1 MKKIVSGIM
10 ALALALL
17 LIVQPDN
24 TVKAE
29 GVSLGLSAST
39 VNVGGSVTATVSC
52 PSGYGVDVILS
63 VDNTAVL
70 SGGNDTVVVIGDAAG
85 QSNSASVSF
94 SAVGAGTCT
103 ITATVRS
110 AGDADGNPVDF
121 GGASATVTVNN
132 AAQQPTDTNGGNTGS
147 NTGGTTDGGDA
158 AQTTQ
163 SSDNTLKS
171 IVLSNGS
178 LSPAFSPKTKNY
190 TATVDN
196 SVTSLSISAT
206 PTDQTAKVT
215 SVSGNDNLQVGEN
228 TITITVKAENGVTT
242 TYTIVVTRRDATDPE
257 NSEAQEEKKT
267 YEINGSNWGI
277 STEITEDE
285 VMQDFTL
292 SSILIDNLEYPC
304 LSFNNGSLD
313 LIKMVSEDG
322 LNTGFFV
329 YDKDQGAIYPFA
341 KISGEEHY
349 VIILMPD
356 TADVPSDYAEVTLA
370 IEGKADV
377 TAYQKADDELY
388 LIYCINDRGEKGWYQ
403 YDPVEGTY
411 IRYVAPVETV
421 EQVVE
426 EQNPD
431 TALQAEVA
439 NLKLE
444 RTIILAVCGII
455 LVILLIIIIALAI
468 RVANSRKDVLRELE
482 EEDSDDELD
491 EELFED
497 ADEQEQDD
505 EIINLDIS
513 DDSTDVDNLA
523 EDKDAISDNIAD
535 MVIVDTEGA
544 NIEVRDDINEDSHN
558 NGTKNDD
565 VVETKEAVNDNI
577 VDIKI
582 RGTERTDIE
591 VGDDINQNSH
601 SSSVENEDAVAN
613 KAIINND
620 TADMKINDV
629 ASTDT
634 EDTSESMLPD
644 ENADSEPTEK
654 KVKKEKKEYKRWG
667 KKKEQEPEEDDD
679 ITFIDL

>member
-10 ALALALL
+10 VLALALL
-17 LIVQPDN
+17 LIVHPDN

-85 QSNSASVSF
+85 QPNSASVTF

-121 GGASATVTVNN
+121 GGASAAVTVNN
-132 AAQQPTDTNGGNTGS
+132 TAQQPTDTNTGNNTGS
-147 NTGGTTDGGDA
+147 NTGSNTDGTTDGSST

-206 PTDQTAKVT
+206 PTNQTAKVT

-228 TITITVKAENGVTT
+228 TITITVKAENGVTA

-257 NSEAQEEKKT
+257 NSEAQEEKKS

-277 STEITEDE
+277 STEITEEE
-285 VMQDFTL
+285 VLQDFTL

-356 TADVPSDYAEVTLA
+356 AADVPSDYAEVTLA

-388 LIYCINDRGEKGWYQ
+388 LVYCINDRGEKGWYQ
-403 YDPVEGTY
+403 YDPVEETY

-426 EQNPD
+426 AQNPD

-482 EEDSDDELD
+482 EEDSEDELD
-491 EELFED
+491 EELFVE
-497 ADEQEQDD
+497 ADKQEQDD

-513 DDSTDVDNLA
+513 EDSTDVG
-523 EDKDAISDNIAD
+523 NIAD
-535 MVIVDTEGA
+535 MVIADAEGA
-544 NIEVRDDINEDSHN
+544 NIVSGDADNENSYNSNVNNEDTIAN
-558 NGTKNDD
+558 KDIIDD
-565 VVETKEAVNDNI
+565 NIADKKMSDVVNDNI
-577 VDIKI
+577 EI
-582 RGTERTDIE
+582 
-591 VGDDINQNSH
+591 GD
-601 SSSVENEDAVAN
+601 
-613 KAIINND
+613 
-620 TADMKINDV
+620 
-629 ASTDT
+629 
-634 EDTSESMLPD
+634 ES
-644 ENADSEPTEK
+644 ADSELTESES
-654 KVKKEKKEYKRWG
+654 KKEKKKHKRWG

>member
-10 ALALALL
+10 VLALALL
-17 LIVQPDN
+17 LIVHPDN

-147 NTGGTTDGGDA
+147 DTGSNTGSNTDGTTDGSST

-228 TITITVKAENGVTT
+228 TITITVKAENGVTAK
-242 TYTIVVTRRDATDPE
+242 YTIVVTRRDATDPE
-257 NSEAQEEKKT
+257 NSEAQEEKKS

-277 STEITEDE
+277 STEITEEE
-285 VMQDFTL
+285 VLQDFTL

-356 TADVPSDYAEVTLA
+356 AADVPSDYAEVTLA

-403 YDPVEGTY
+403 YDPVEETY

-426 EQNPD
+426 AQNPD

-482 EEDSDDELD
+482 EEDSEDELD
-491 EELFED
+491 EELFKE
-497 ADEQEQDD
+497 ADQQEQDD
-505 EIINLDIS
+505 EIIAAKTDVAENVAAETDDVEIVNLDIS
-513 DDSTDVDNLA
+513 
-523 EDKDAISDNIAD
+523 
-535 MVIVDTEGA
+535 G
-544 NIEVRDDINEDSHN
+544 DINEDSHN
-558 NGTKNDD
+558 NSTKKGAA
-565 VVETKEAVNDNI
+565 VATKEAVDDNI
-577 VDIKI
+577 TEMKTADTESADI
-582 RGTERTDIE
+582 
-591 VGDDINQNSH
+591 VSDDANNENSYN
-601 SSSVENEDAVAN
+601 SNVKNEDTIAN
-613 KAIINND
+613 KDIIDNNI
-620 TADMKINDV
+620 ADMKMSDV
-629 ASTDT
+629 ANADI
-634 EDTSESMLPD
+634 EIDD
-644 ENADSEPTEK
+644 ERTDSEPTESESK
-654 KVKKEKKEYKRWG
+654 REKKKHKRWG

>member
-1 MKKIVSGIM
+1 M
-10 ALALALL
+10 
-17 LIVQPDN
+17 
-24 TVKAE
+24 
-29 GVSLGLSAST
+29 
-39 VNVGGSVTATVSC
+39 
-52 PSGYGVDVILS
+52 
-63 VDNTAVL
+63 
-70 SGGNDTVVVIGDAAG
+70 
-85 QSNSASVSF
+85 
-94 SAVGAGTCT
+94 
-103 ITATVRS
+103 
-110 AGDADGNPVDF
+110 
-121 GGASATVTVNN
+121 
-132 AAQQPTDTNGGNTGS
+132 
-147 NTGGTTDGGDA
+147 
-158 AQTTQ
+158 
-163 SSDNTLKS
+163 
-171 IVLSNGS
+171 LSNGS

-206 PTDQTAKVT
+206 PTNQTAKVT

-228 TITITVKAENGVTT
+228 TITITVKAENGVTA

-257 NSEAQEEKKT
+257 NSEAQEEKKS

-277 STEITEDE
+277 STEITEEE
-285 VMQDFTL
+285 VLQDFTL

-356 TADVPSDYAEVTLA
+356 AADVPSDYAEVTLA

-388 LIYCINDRGEKGWYQ
+388 LVYCINDRGEKGWYQ
-403 YDPVEGTY
+403 YDPVEETY

-426 EQNPD
+426 AQNPD

-482 EEDSDDELD
+482 EEDSEDELD
-491 EELFED
+491 EELFVE
-497 ADEQEQDD
+497 ADKQEQDD

-513 DDSTDVDNLA
+513 DDSTDVDNIADMVIADA
-523 EDKDAISDNIAD
+523 EGANIVSGDADNEISYNSNVNNEDAIANKDIIDDNIAD
-535 MVIVDTEGA
+535 MKM
-544 NIEVRDDINEDSHN
+544 S
-558 NGTKNDD
+558 D
-565 VVETKEAVNDNI
+565 VVNDNI
-577 VDIKI
+577 EI
-582 RGTERTDIE
+582 
-591 VGDDINQNSH
+591 GD
-601 SSSVENEDAVAN
+601 
-613 KAIINND
+613 
-620 TADMKINDV
+620 
-629 ASTDT
+629 
-634 EDTSESMLPD
+634 ES
-644 ENADSEPTEK
+644 ADSELTESES
-654 KVKKEKKEYKRWG
+654 KKEKKKHKRWG

>member
-10 ALALALL
+10 VLALALL
-17 LIVQPDN
+17 LIVHPDN

-121 GGASATVTVNN
+121 GGASAAVTVNN
-132 AAQQPTDTNGGNTGS
+132 TAQQPTDTNGGNTGS
-147 NTGGTTDGGDA
+147 DTGSNTGSNTDGTTDGSST

-228 TITITVKAENGVTT
+228 TITITVKAENGVTAK
-242 TYTIVVTRRDATDPE
+242 YTIVVTRRDATDPE
-257 NSEAQEEKKT
+257 NSEAQEEKKS

-277 STEITEDE
+277 STEITEEE
-285 VMQDFTL
+285 VLQDFTL

-313 LIKMVSEDG
+313 LIKMVSDDE

-356 TADVPSDYAEVTLA
+356 VADVPSDYAEVTLA

-403 YDPVEGTY
+403 YDPVEETY

-426 EQNPD
+426 TQNPD
-431 TALQAEVA
+431 TALQADVA

-482 EEDSDDELD
+482 EEESEDELD
-491 EELFED
+491 EELFKE
-497 ADEQEQDD
+497 ADKQEQDD

-523 EDKDAISDNIAD
+523 EDEDVINDNITDMKIADTESANIVSSGTITENSYNSNVKNEDTIANKDIIDNNIAD
-535 MVIVDTEGA
+535 MKM
-544 NIEVRDDINEDSHN
+544 S
-558 NGTKNDD
+558 D
-565 VVETKEAVNDNI
+565 VENA
-577 VDIKI
+577 
-582 RGTERTDIE
+582 DIE
-591 VGDDINQNSH
+591 IDD
-601 SSSVENEDAVAN
+601 ER
-613 KAIINND
+613 
-620 TADMKINDV
+620 
-629 ASTDT
+629 
-634 EDTSESMLPD
+634 
-644 ENADSEPTEK
+644 ADSEPTESESK
-654 KVKKEKKEYKRWG
+654 REKKKHKRWG

>member
-10 ALALALL
+10 VLALALL
-17 LIVQPDN
+17 LIAHPDN

-70 SGGNDTVVVIGDAAG
+70 SGGNDTVVVIGDAAR
-85 QSNSASVSF
+85 QPNSASVTF

-121 GGASATVTVNN
+121 GGASAAVTVNN
-132 AAQQPTDTNGGNTGS
+132 TAQQPTDTNTGNNTGS
-147 NTGGTTDGGDA
+147 NTGSNTDGTTDGSST

-206 PTDQTAKVT
+206 PTNQTAKVT

-228 TITITVKAENGVTT
+228 TITITVKAENGVTA

-257 NSEAQEEKKT
+257 NSEAQEEKKS

-277 STEITEDE
+277 STEITEEE
-285 VMQDFTL
+285 VLQDFTL

-356 TADVPSDYAEVTLA
+356 AADVPSDYAEVTLA

-388 LIYCINDRGEKGWYQ
+388 LVYCINDRGEKGWYQ
-403 YDPVEGTY
+403 YDPVEETY

-426 EQNPD
+426 AQNPD
-431 TALQAEVA
+431 TALQTEVA

-455 LVILLIIIIALAI
+455 LVILLIIITALAI

-482 EEDSDDELD
+482 KEDSEDELD
-491 EELFED
+491 EELFVE
-497 ADEQEQDD
+497 ADKQEQDD

-513 DDSTDVDNLA
+513 DDSTDVDN
-523 EDKDAISDNIAD
+523 IAD
-535 MVIVDTEGA
+535 MVIADADNENSYNSNV
-544 NIEVRDDINEDSHN
+544 NNEDTIAN
-558 NGTKNDD
+558 KDTIDD
-565 VVETKEAVNDNI
+565 NIADKKMSDVVNDNI
-577 VDIKI
+577 EI
-582 RGTERTDIE
+582 
-591 VGDDINQNSH
+591 GD
-601 SSSVENEDAVAN
+601 
-613 KAIINND
+613 
-620 TADMKINDV
+620 
-629 ASTDT
+629 
-634 EDTSESMLPD
+634 ES
-644 ENADSEPTEK
+644 ADSELTESES
-654 KVKKEKKEYKRWG
+654 KKEKKKHKRWG

>member
-10 ALALALL
+10 VLVLALL
-17 LIVQPDN
+17 LIVHPDN

-85 QSNSASVSF
+85 QPNSASVTF

-121 GGASATVTVNN
+121 GGASAAVTVNN
-132 AAQQPTDTNGGNTGS
+132 TAQQPTDTNTGNNTGS
-147 NTGGTTDGGDA
+147 NTGSNTDGTTDGSST

-206 PTDQTAKVT
+206 PTNQTAKVT

-228 TITITVKAENGVTT
+228 TITITVKAENGVTA

-257 NSEAQEEKKT
+257 NSEAQEEKKS

-277 STEITEDE
+277 STEITEEE
-285 VMQDFTL
+285 VLQDFTL

-356 TADVPSDYAEVTLA
+356 AADVPSDYAEVTLA

-388 LIYCINDRGEKGWYQ
+388 LVYCINDRGEKGWYQ
-403 YDPVEGTY
+403 YDPVEETY

-426 EQNPD
+426 AQNPD

-482 EEDSDDELD
+482 EEDSEDELD
-491 EELFED
+491 EELFVE
-497 ADEQEQDD
+497 ADKQEQDD
-505 EIINLDIS
+505 GIINLDIS
-513 DDSTDVDNLA
+513 EDSTDV
-523 EDKDAISDNIAD
+523 DNIAD
-535 MVIVDTEGA
+535 MVIADAEGA
-544 NIEVRDDINEDSHN
+544 NIVSGDADNENSYNSNVNNEDTIAN
-558 NGTKNDD
+558 KDIIDD
-565 VVETKEAVNDNI
+565 NIADKKMSDVVNDNI
-577 VDIKI
+577 EIGDESVDSEL
-582 RGTERTDIE
+582 TE
-591 VGDDINQNSH
+591 
-601 SSSVENEDAVAN
+601 
-613 KAIINND
+613 
-620 TADMKINDV
+620 
-629 ASTDT
+629 
-634 EDTSESMLPD
+634 SES
-644 ENADSEPTEK
+644 
-654 KVKKEKKEYKRWG
+654 KKEKKKHKRWG
-667 KKKEQEPEEDDD
+667 KEKEQEPEEDDD

>member
-10 ALALALL
+10 VLALALL
-17 LIVQPDN
+17 LIAHPDN

-85 QSNSASVSF
+85 QPNSASVTF

-121 GGASATVTVNN
+121 GGASAAVTVNN
-132 AAQQPTDTNGGNTGS
+132 TAQQPTDTNTGNTGNNTGS
-147 NTGGTTDGGDA
+147 NTDGTTDGSST

-206 PTDQTAKVT
+206 PTNQTAKVT

-228 TITITVKAENGVTT
+228 TITITVKAENGVTA

-257 NSEAQEEKKT
+257 NSEAQEEKKS

-277 STEITEDE
+277 STEITEEE
-285 VMQDFTL
+285 VLQDFTL

-356 TADVPSDYAEVTLA
+356 AADVPSDYAEVTLA

-388 LIYCINDRGEKGWYQ
+388 LVYCINDRGEKGWYQ
-403 YDPVEGTY
+403 YDPVEETY

-426 EQNPD
+426 AQNPD

-482 EEDSDDELD
+482 EEDSEDELD
-491 EELFED
+491 EELFVE
-497 ADEQEQDD
+497 ADKQEQDD

-513 DDSTDVDNLA
+513 DDSTDVDNIADMVIADA
-523 EDKDAISDNIAD
+523 EGANIVSGDADNENSYNSNVNNEDAIANKDIIDDNIAD
-535 MVIVDTEGA
+535 MKM
-544 NIEVRDDINEDSHN
+544 S
-558 NGTKNDD
+558 D
-565 VVETKEAVNDNI
+565 VVNDNI
-577 VDIKI
+577 EI
-582 RGTERTDIE
+582 
-591 VGDDINQNSH
+591 GD
-601 SSSVENEDAVAN
+601 
-613 KAIINND
+613 
-620 TADMKINDV
+620 
-629 ASTDT
+629 
-634 EDTSESMLPD
+634 ES
-644 ENADSEPTEK
+644 ADSELTESES
-654 KVKKEKKEYKRWG
+654 KKEKKKHKRWG

>member
-10 ALALALL
+10 VLALALL
-17 LIVQPDN
+17 LIAHPDN

-85 QSNSASVSF
+85 QPNSASVTF

-121 GGASATVTVNN
+121 GGASAAVTVNN
-132 AAQQPTDTNGGNTGS
+132 TAQQPTDTNTGSNTGS
-147 NTGGTTDGGDA
+147 NTDGTTDGSST

-228 TITITVKAENGVTT
+228 TITITVKAENGVTA

-257 NSEAQEEKKT
+257 NSEAQEEKKS

-277 STEITEDE
+277 STEITEEE
-285 VMQDFTL
+285 VLQDFTL

-356 TADVPSDYAEVTLA
+356 AADVPSDYAEVTLA

-388 LIYCINDRGEKGWYQ
+388 LVYCINDRGEKGWYQ
-403 YDPVEGTY
+403 YDPVEETY

-426 EQNPD
+426 AQNPD

-482 EEDSDDELD
+482 EEDSEDELD
-491 EELFED
+491 EELFVE
-497 ADEQEQDD
+497 ADKQEQDD

-513 DDSTDVDNLA
+513 DDSTDVDN
-523 EDKDAISDNIAD
+523 IAD
-535 MVIVDTEGA
+535 MVIADAEGA
-544 NIEVRDDINEDSHN
+544 NIVSGDADNENSYNSNVNNEDTIEN
-558 NGTKNDD
+558 KYIIDD
-565 VVETKEAVNDNI
+565 NIADKKMSDVVNDNI
-577 VDIKI
+577 EI
-582 RGTERTDIE
+582 
-591 VGDDINQNSH
+591 GD
-601 SSSVENEDAVAN
+601 
-613 KAIINND
+613 
-620 TADMKINDV
+620 
-629 ASTDT
+629 
-634 EDTSESMLPD
+634 ES
-644 ENADSEPTEK
+644 ADSELTESES
-654 KVKKEKKEYKRWG
+654 KKEKKKHKRWG
-667 KKKEQEPEEDDD
+667 KKKEQEPEDDDD

>member
-10 ALALALL
+10 VLALALL
-17 LIVQPDN
+17 LIVHPDN

-63 VDNTAVL
+63 VDNTGVL

-121 GGASATVTVNN
+121 GGASAAVTVNN
-132 AAQQPTDTNGGNTGS
+132 TAQQPTDTNGGNTGS
-147 NTGGTTDGGDA
+147 NTGSNTDGTTDGSST

-228 TITITVKAENGVTT
+228 TITITVKAENGVTAK
-242 TYTIVVTRRDATDPE
+242 YTIVVTRRDATDPE
-257 NSEAQEEKKT
+257 NSEAQEEKKS

-277 STEITEDE
+277 STEITEEE
-285 VMQDFTL
+285 VLQDFTL

-356 TADVPSDYAEVTLA
+356 VADVPGDYAEVTLA

-403 YDPVEGTY
+403 YDPVEETY

-426 EQNPD
+426 AQNPD

-482 EEDSDDELD
+482 EEDSEDELD
-491 EELFED
+491 EELFKE
-497 ADEQEQDD
+497 ADQQEQDD
-505 EIINLDIS
+505 EIIAAKTDVAKTDVAENVAAETDDVEIVNLDIS
-513 DDSTDVDNLA
+513 
-523 EDKDAISDNIAD
+523 
-535 MVIVDTEGA
+535 G
-544 NIEVRDDINEDSHN
+544 DINEDSHN
-558 NGTKNDD
+558 NSTKKGAA
-565 VVETKEAVNDNI
+565 VATKEAVDDNI
-577 VDIKI
+577 TEMKTADTESADI
-582 RGTERTDIE
+582 
-591 VGDDINQNSH
+591 VSDDANNENSYN
-601 SSSVENEDAVAN
+601 SNVKNEDTIAN
-613 KAIINND
+613 KDIIDNNI
-620 TADMKINDV
+620 ADMKMSDV
-629 ASTDT
+629 ANADI
-634 EDTSESMLPD
+634 EIDD
-644 ENADSEPTEK
+644 ERADSEPTESELK
-654 KVKKEKKEYKRWG
+654 REKKKHKRWG

>member
-10 ALALALL
+10 VLALALL
-17 LIVQPDN
+17 LIAHPDN

-85 QSNSASVSF
+85 QPNSASVTF

-121 GGASATVTVNN
+121 GGASAAVTVNN
-132 AAQQPTDTNGGNTGS
+132 TAQQPTDTNTGNNTGS
-147 NTGGTTDGGDA
+147 NTGSNTDGTTDGSST

-171 IVLSNGS
+171 IVLSKGS

-206 PTDQTAKVT
+206 PTNQTAKVT

-228 TITITVKAENGVTT
+228 TITITVKAENGVTA

-257 NSEAQEEKKT
+257 NSEAQEEKKS

-277 STEITEDE
+277 STEITEEE
-285 VMQDFTL
+285 VLQDFTL

-329 YDKDQGAIYPFA
+329 YDKEQGAIYPFA

-356 TADVPSDYAEVTLA
+356 AADVPSDYAEVTLA

-388 LIYCINDRGEKGWYQ
+388 LVYCINDRGEKGWYQ
-403 YDPVEGTY
+403 YDPVEETY

-426 EQNPD
+426 AQNPD

-482 EEDSDDELD
+482 EEDSEDELG
-491 EELFED
+491 EELFEE
-497 ADEQEQDD
+497 ADKQEQDD

-513 DDSTDVDNLA
+513 DDSTDVDN
-523 EDKDAISDNIAD
+523 IAD
-535 MVIVDTEGA
+535 MVIADTEGA
-544 NIEVRDDINEDSHN
+544 NIASGDADNENSYNSNVNNEDIIAN
-558 NGTKNDD
+558 KDIIDD
-565 VVETKEAVNDNI
+565 NIADKKMSDVVNDNI
-577 VDIKI
+577 EI
-582 RGTERTDIE
+582 
-591 VGDDINQNSH
+591 GD
-601 SSSVENEDAVAN
+601 
-613 KAIINND
+613 
-620 TADMKINDV
+620 
-629 ASTDT
+629 
-634 EDTSESMLPD
+634 ES
-644 ENADSEPTEK
+644 ADSELTESES
-654 KVKKEKKEYKRWG
+654 KKEKKKHKRWG

>member
-24 TVKAE
+24 TVKADN
-29 GVSLGLSAST
+29 VSLGLSAST

-52 PSGYGVDVILS
+52 PSGFGVDVILS

-121 GGASATVTVNN
+121 GGASVTVTVNN
-132 AAQQPTDTNGGNTGS
+132 AAQQPADTNGENTAGSAGS
-147 NTGGTTDGGDA
+147 NTGETTNGSDT
-158 AQTTQ
+158 AQTAK

-178 LSPAFSPKTKNY
+178 LSPVFSPKTKNY

-206 PTDQTAKVT
+206 PTNQTAKVT

-228 TITITVKAENGVTT
+228 TITITVKAENGVTA

-257 NSEAQEEKKT
+257 NSEAQEEKKS
-267 YEINGSNWGI
+267 YEINGSNWGL
-277 STEITEDE
+277 STEITEEE
-285 VMQDFTL
+285 VLQDFTM

-356 TADVPSDYAEVTLA
+356 AADVPSDYAEVTLA

-388 LIYCINDRGEKGWYQ
+388 LVYCINDRGEKGWYQ
-403 YDPVEGTY
+403 YDPVEETY

-426 EQNPD
+426 AQNPD

-482 EEDSDDELD
+482 EEDSEDELD
-491 EELFED
+491 EELFVE
-497 ADEQEQDD
+497 ADKQEQDD

-513 DDSTDVDNLA
+513 EDSTEV
-523 EDKDAISDNIAD
+523 DNIAD
-535 MVIVDTEGA
+535 MVIADAEGA
-544 NIEVRDDINEDSHN
+544 NIVSGDADNENSYNSNVNNEDTIAN
-558 NGTKNDD
+558 KDIIDD
-565 VVETKEAVNDNI
+565 NIADKKMSDVVNDNI
-577 VDIKI
+577 EI
-582 RGTERTDIE
+582 
-591 VGDDINQNSH
+591 GD
-601 SSSVENEDAVAN
+601 
-613 KAIINND
+613 
-620 TADMKINDV
+620 
-629 ASTDT
+629 
-634 EDTSESMLPD
+634 ES
-644 ENADSEPTEK
+644 ADSELTESES
-654 KVKKEKKEYKRWG
+654 KKEKKKHKRWG

>member
-10 ALALALL
+10 VLALALL
-17 LIVQPDN
+17 LIVHPDN

-85 QSNSASVSF
+85 QPNSASVTF

-121 GGASATVTVNN
+121 GGASAAVTVNN
-132 AAQQPTDTNGGNTGS
+132 TAQQPTDTNTGNNTGS
-147 NTGGTTDGGDA
+147 NTGSNTDGTTDGSST

-206 PTDQTAKVT
+206 PTNQTAKVT

-228 TITITVKAENGVTT
+228 TITITVKAENGVTA

-257 NSEAQEEKKT
+257 NSEAQEEKKS

-277 STEITEDE
+277 STEITEEE
-285 VMQDFTL
+285 VLQDFTL

-356 TADVPSDYAEVTLA
+356 AADVPSDYAEVTLA

-388 LIYCINDRGEKGWYQ
+388 LVYCINDRGEKGWYQ
-403 YDPVEGTY
+403 YDPVEETY

-426 EQNPD
+426 AQNPD

-482 EEDSDDELD
+482 EEDSEDELD
-491 EELFED
+491 EELFVE
-497 ADEQEQDD
+497 ADKQEQDD

-513 DDSTDVDNLA
+513 EDSTDV
-523 EDKDAISDNIAD
+523 DNIAD
-535 MVIVDTEGA
+535 MVIADAEGA
-544 NIEVRDDINEDSHN
+544 NIVSGDADNENSYNSNVNNEDTIAN
-558 NGTKNDD
+558 KDIIDD
-565 VVETKEAVNDNI
+565 NIADKKMSDVVNDNI
-577 VDIKI
+577 EI
-582 RGTERTDIE
+582 
-591 VGDDINQNSH
+591 GD
-601 SSSVENEDAVAN
+601 
-613 KAIINND
+613 
-620 TADMKINDV
+620 
-629 ASTDT
+629 
-634 EDTSESMLPD
+634 ES
-644 ENADSEPTEK
+644 ADSELTESES
-654 KVKKEKKEYKRWG
+654 KKEKKKHKRWG

>member
-1 MKKIVSGIM
+1 MKKIVSGIIAI
-10 ALALALL
+10 ALALI
-17 LIVQPDN
+17 LIVQPN
-24 TVKAE
+24 NIVRAE
-29 GVSLGLSAST
+29 SVSLSLSAST
-39 VNVGGSVTATVSC
+39 INVDGTVTATVSC
-52 PSGYGVDVILS
+52 PSGYGVDVVLS
-63 VDNTAVL
+63 IGNTAVL
-70 SGGNDTVVVIGDAAG
+70 KKTDKTSGGSDAVVVIGDAAG
-85 QSNSASVSF
+85 KPNSESVTY

-110 AGDADGNPVDF
+110 AGDADGEPVDF

-132 AAQQPTDTNGGNTGS
+132 AAQQPTDTDTGNNTGNNTGSSTGS
-147 NTGGTTDGGDA
+147 NTDGTTDGSST

-228 TITITVKAENGVTT
+228 TITITVKAENGVTAK
-242 TYTIVVTRRDATDPE
+242 YTIVVTRRDATDPE
-257 NSEAQEEKKT
+257 NSEAQEEKKS

-277 STEITEDE
+277 STEITEEE
-285 VMQDFTL
+285 VLQDFTL

-341 KISGEEHY
+341 KISGEKHY

-356 TADVPSDYAEVTLA
+356 VADVPSDYAEVTLA

-403 YDPVEGTY
+403 YDPVEETY

-426 EQNPD
+426 AQNPD

-482 EEDSDDELD
+482 EEDSEDELD
-491 EELFED
+491 EELFKE
-497 ADEQEQDD
+497 ADKQEQDD

-523 EDKDAISDNIAD
+523 EDEDVINDNITDMKTADTERVNIVSSGAITENSYNSNVKNEDTIANKDIIDNNIAD
-535 MVIVDTEGA
+535 MKM
-544 NIEVRDDINEDSHN
+544 S
-558 NGTKNDD
+558 
-565 VVETKEAVNDNI
+565 
-577 VDIKI
+577 
-582 RGTERTDIE
+582 
-591 VGDDINQNSH
+591 
-601 SSSVENEDAVAN
+601 
-613 KAIINND
+613 
-620 TADMKINDV
+620 DV
-629 ASTDT
+629 ASADI
-634 EDTSESMLPD
+634 EIDD
-644 ENADSEPTEK
+644 ERADSEPTESESK
-654 KVKKEKKEYKRWG
+654 REKKKHKRWG

>member
-10 ALALALL
+10 VLALALL
-17 LIVQPDN
+17 LIAHPDN

-85 QSNSASVSF
+85 QPNSASVTF

-121 GGASATVTVNN
+121 GGASAAVTVNN
-132 AAQQPTDTNGGNTGS
+132 TAQQPTDTNTGNNTGS
-147 NTGGTTDGGDA
+147 NTGSNTDGTTDGSST

-171 IVLSNGS
+171 IVLSKGS

-206 PTDQTAKVT
+206 PTNQTAKVT

-228 TITITVKAENGVTT
+228 TITITVKAENGVTA

-257 NSEAQEEKKT
+257 NSEAQEEKKS

-277 STEITEDE
+277 STEITEEE
-285 VMQDFTL
+285 VLQDFTL

-329 YDKDQGAIYPFA
+329 YDKEQGAIYPFA

-356 TADVPSDYAEVTLA
+356 AADVPSDYAEVTLA

-388 LIYCINDRGEKGWYQ
+388 LVYCINDRGEKGWYQ
-403 YDPVEGTY
+403 YDPVEETY

-426 EQNPD
+426 AQNPD

-482 EEDSDDELD
+482 EEDSEDELD
-491 EELFED
+491 EELFEE
-497 ADEQEQDD
+497 ADKQEQDD
-505 EIINLDIS
+505 EIIDLDIS
-513 DDSTDVDNLA
+513 DDSTDVDN
-523 EDKDAISDNIAD
+523 IAD
-535 MVIVDTEGA
+535 MVIADAEGA
-544 NIEVRDDINEDSHN
+544 NIASDDADNENSYNSNVNNEDAIAN
-558 NGTKNDD
+558 KDIIDD
-565 VVETKEAVNDNI
+565 NIADKKKSDVVNDNI
-577 VDIKI
+577 EI
-582 RGTERTDIE
+582 
-591 VGDDINQNSH
+591 GD
-601 SSSVENEDAVAN
+601 
-613 KAIINND
+613 
-620 TADMKINDV
+620 
-629 ASTDT
+629 
-634 EDTSESMLPD
+634 ES
-644 ENADSEPTEK
+644 ADSELTESES
-654 KVKKEKKEYKRWG
+654 KKEKKKHKRWG

>member
-10 ALALALL
+10 VLVLALL
-17 LIVQPDN
+17 LIVHPDN

-85 QSNSASVSF
+85 QPNSASVTF

-121 GGASATVTVNN
+121 GGASAAVTVNN
-132 AAQQPTDTNGGNTGS
+132 TAQQPTDTNTGNNTGS
-147 NTGGTTDGGDA
+147 NTGSNTDGTTDGSST

-206 PTDQTAKVT
+206 PTDQKAKVT

-228 TITITVKAENGVTT
+228 TITITVKAENGVTAK
-242 TYTIVVTRRDATDPE
+242 YTIVVTRRDATDPE
-257 NSEAQEEKKT
+257 NSEAQEEKKS

-277 STEITEDE
+277 STEITEEE
-285 VMQDFTL
+285 VLQDFTL

-356 TADVPSDYAEVTLA
+356 AADVPSDYAEVTLA

-388 LIYCINDRGEKGWYQ
+388 LVYCINDRGEKGWYQ
-403 YDPVEGTY
+403 YDPVEETY

-426 EQNPD
+426 AQNPD

-482 EEDSDDELD
+482 EEDSEDELD
-491 EELFED
+491 EELFVE
-497 ADEQEQDD
+497 ADKQEQDD

-513 DDSTDVDNLA
+513 DDSTDVDNIVDMVIADA
-523 EDKDAISDNIAD
+523 EGANIVSGDADNENSYNSNVNNEDAIANKDIIDDNIAD
-535 MVIVDTEGA
+535 MKMSDVA
-544 NIEVRDDINEDSHN
+544 N
-558 NGTKNDD
+558 
-565 VVETKEAVNDNI
+565 A
-577 VDIKI
+577 
-582 RGTERTDIE
+582 DIE
-591 VGDDINQNSH
+591 IDD
-601 SSSVENEDAVAN
+601 ER
-613 KAIINND
+613 
-620 TADMKINDV
+620 
-629 ASTDT
+629 
-634 EDTSESMLPD
+634 
-644 ENADSEPTEK
+644 ADSEPTESESK
-654 KVKKEKKEYKRWG
+654 REKKKHKRWG
-667 KKKEQEPEEDDD
+667 KKKEQEPEDDDD

>member
-1 MKKIVSGIM
+1 MKKIVCGIM
-10 ALALALL
+10 VLALALL
-17 LIVQPDN
+17 LIVHPDN

-121 GGASATVTVNN
+121 GGASAAVTVNN
-132 AAQQPTDTNGGNTGS
+132 TAQQPTDTNGGNTGS
-147 NTGGTTDGGDA
+147 NTGSNTDGTTDGSST

-228 TITITVKAENGVTT
+228 TITITVKAENGVTAK
-242 TYTIVVTRRDATDPE
+242 YTIVVTRRDATDPE
-257 NSEAQEEKKT
+257 NSEAQEEKKS

-277 STEITEDE
+277 STEITEEE
-285 VMQDFTL
+285 VLQDFTL

-356 TADVPSDYAEVTLA
+356 VADVPSDYAEVTLA

-377 TAYQKADDELY
+377 TAYQKTDDELY
-388 LIYCINDRGEKGWYQ
+388 IIYCINDRGEKGWYQ
-403 YDPVEGTY
+403 YDPVEETY

-426 EQNPD
+426 AQNPD

-468 RVANSRKDVLRELE
+468 RVANSRKDILRELE
-482 EEDSDDELD
+482 EEDSEDELD
-491 EELFED
+491 EELFKE
-497 ADEQEQDD
+497 ADKQEQDD

-513 DDSTDVDNLA
+513 DVSTDVDNLA
-523 EDKDAISDNIAD
+523 GDEDVINDNIAD
-535 MVIVDTEGA
+535 LKTADTESADIVSDDA
-544 NIEVRDDINEDSHN
+544 NNENSYNSNVKNED
-558 NGTKNDD
+558 T
-565 VVETKEAVNDNI
+565 I
-577 VDIKI
+577 
-582 RGTERTDIE
+582 
-591 VGDDINQNSH
+591 
-601 SSSVENEDAVAN
+601 AN
-613 KAIINND
+613 KDIIDNNI
-620 TADMKINDV
+620 ADMKMSDV
-629 ASTDT
+629 ANADI
-634 EDTSESMLPD
+634 EIDD
-644 ENADSEPTEK
+644 ERADSEPTESELK
-654 KVKKEKKEYKRWG
+654 REKKKHKRWG

>member
-10 ALALALL
+10 VLALALL
-17 LIVQPDN
+17 LIVHPDN

-121 GGASATVTVNN
+121 GGASAAVTVNN
-132 AAQQPTDTNGGNTGS
+132 TAQQPTDTNGGNTGS
-147 NTGGTTDGGDA
+147 NTGSNTDGTTDGSST

-228 TITITVKAENGVTT
+228 TITITVKAENGVTAK
-242 TYTIVVTRRDATDPE
+242 YTIVVTRRDATDPE
-257 NSEAQEEKKT
+257 NSEAQEEKKS

-277 STEITEDE
+277 STEITEEE
-285 VMQDFTL
+285 VLQDFTL

-341 KISGEEHY
+341 KISGEKHY

-356 TADVPSDYAEVTLA
+356 VADVPSDYAEVTLA

-388 LIYCINDRGEKGWYQ
+388 LIYCINDRGEKGWYK
-403 YDPVEGTY
+403 YDPVEETY

-426 EQNPD
+426 TQNPD

-482 EEDSDDELD
+482 EEDSEDELD
-491 EELFED
+491 EELFGE
-497 ADEQEQDD
+497 ADKQEQDD
-505 EIINLDIS
+505 EIINLDMS

-523 EDKDAISDNIAD
+523 EDEDVINDNITDMKTADTESANIVSSGTITENSYNSNVKNEDTIANKNIIDNNIAD
-535 MVIVDTEGA
+535 MKM
-544 NIEVRDDINEDSHN
+544 S
-558 NGTKNDD
+558 D
-565 VVETKEAVNDNI
+565 VENA
-577 VDIKI
+577 
-582 RGTERTDIE
+582 DIE
-591 VGDDINQNSH
+591 IDD
-601 SSSVENEDAVAN
+601 ER
-613 KAIINND
+613 
-620 TADMKINDV
+620 
-629 ASTDT
+629 
-634 EDTSESMLPD
+634 
-644 ENADSEPTEK
+644 ADSEPTESESK
-654 KVKKEKKEYKRWG
+654 REKKKHKRWG

>member
-10 ALALALL
+10 VLALALL
-17 LIVQPDN
+17 LIVHPDN

-85 QSNSASVSF
+85 QPNSASVTF

-121 GGASATVTVNN
+121 GGASAAVTVNN
-132 AAQQPTDTNGGNTGS
+132 TAQQPTDTNTGNNTGS
-147 NTGGTTDGGDA
+147 NTGSNTDGTTDGSST

-206 PTDQTAKVT
+206 PTDQKAKVT

-228 TITITVKAENGVTT
+228 TITITVKAENGVTAK
-242 TYTIVVTRRDATDPE
+242 YTIVVTRRDATDPE
-257 NSEAQEEKKT
+257 NSEAQEEKKS

-277 STEITEDE
+277 STEITEEE
-285 VMQDFTL
+285 VLQDFTL

-356 TADVPSDYAEVTLA
+356 AADVPSDYAEVTLA

-388 LIYCINDRGEKGWYQ
+388 LVYCINDRGEKGWYQ
-403 YDPVEGTY
+403 YDPVEETY

-426 EQNPD
+426 AQNPD

-455 LVILLIIIIALAI
+455 LVILLIIITALAI

-482 EEDSDDELD
+482 EEDSEDELD
-491 EELFED
+491 EELFVE
-497 ADEQEQDD
+497 ADKQEQDD

-513 DDSTDVDNLA
+513 EDSTDV
-523 EDKDAISDNIAD
+523 DNIAD
-535 MVIVDTEGA
+535 MVIADADNENSYNSNV
-544 NIEVRDDINEDSHN
+544 NNEDTIAN
-558 NGTKNDD
+558 KDIIDD
-565 VVETKEAVNDNI
+565 NIADKKMSDVVNDNI
-577 VDIKI
+577 EI
-582 RGTERTDIE
+582 
-591 VGDDINQNSH
+591 GD
-601 SSSVENEDAVAN
+601 
-613 KAIINND
+613 
-620 TADMKINDV
+620 
-629 ASTDT
+629 
-634 EDTSESMLPD
+634 ES
-644 ENADSEPTEK
+644 ADSELTESES
-654 KVKKEKKEYKRWG
+654 KKEKKKHKRWG

>member
-1 MKKIVSGIM
+1 MKKIFSGIIAI
-10 ALALALL
+10 ALALI

-24 TVKAE
+24 TVRAE
-29 GVSLGLSAST
+29 SLSLSLSAST
-39 VNVGGSVTATVSC
+39 VNVGGMVTATVSC
-52 PSGYGVDVILS
+52 PSGYGVDVILN

-70 SGGNDTVVVIGDAAG
+70 SGGNDTVVLIGDAIG
-85 QSNSASVSF
+85 QPNSASVSF

-103 ITATVRS
+103 ITATVRE
-110 AGDADGNPVDF
+110 AGNVSDPNTAISF

-132 AAQQPTDTNGGNTGS
+132 VAQQPTDTNTGNTGNNTGS
-147 NTGGTTDGGDA
+147 NTGSNTDGTTDGSST

-206 PTDQTAKVT
+206 PTNQTAKVT
-215 SVSGNDNLQVGEN
+215 SVSGNNNLQVGEN
-228 TITITVKAENGVTT
+228 TITITVKAENGVTA

-257 NSEAQEEKKT
+257 NSEAQEEKKS

-277 STEITEDE
+277 STEITEEE
-285 VMQDFTL
+285 VLQDFTL

-313 LIKMVSEDG
+313 LVKMVSEDG

-329 YDKDQGAIYPFA
+329 YDKEQGAIYPFA

-356 TADVPSDYAEVTLA
+356 AADVPSDYAEVTLA

-377 TAYQKADDELY
+377 TAYQKADYELY
-388 LIYCINDRGEKGWYQ
+388 LVYCINDRGEKGWYQ
-403 YDPVEGTY
+403 YDPVEETY

-426 EQNPD
+426 AQNPD

-482 EEDSDDELD
+482 EEDSEDELD
-491 EELFED
+491 EELFVE
-497 ADEQEQDD
+497 ADKREQDD

-513 DDSTDVDNLA
+513 DDSTDVDNIADMVIADA
-523 EDKDAISDNIAD
+523 EGANIVSGDADNENSYNSNVNNEDAIANKDIIDDNIAD
-535 MVIVDTEGA
+535 MKM
-544 NIEVRDDINEDSHN
+544 S
-558 NGTKNDD
+558 D
-565 VVETKEAVNDNI
+565 VVNDNI
-577 VDIKI
+577 EI
-582 RGTERTDIE
+582 
-591 VGDDINQNSH
+591 GD
-601 SSSVENEDAVAN
+601 
-613 KAIINND
+613 
-620 TADMKINDV
+620 
-629 ASTDT
+629 
-634 EDTSESMLPD
+634 ES
-644 ENADSEPTEK
+644 ADSELTESES
-654 KVKKEKKEYKRWG
+654 KKEKKKHKRWG

>member
-10 ALALALL
+10 VLALALL
-17 LIVQPDN
+17 LIVHPDN
-24 TVKAE
+24 TVKEE

-63 VDNTAVL
+63 VDNTGVL

-85 QSNSASVSF
+85 QPNSASVSF

-121 GGASATVTVNN
+121 GGASAAVTVNN
-132 AAQQPTDTNGGNTGS
+132 TAQQPTDTNGGNTGS
-147 NTGGTTDGGDA
+147 NTGSNTDGTTDGSGT

-228 TITITVKAENGVTT
+228 TITITVKAENGVTAK
-242 TYTIVVTRRDATDPE
+242 YTIVVTRRDATDPE
-257 NSEAQEEKKT
+257 NSEAQEEKKS

-277 STEITEDE
+277 STEIKEEE
-285 VMQDFTL
+285 VLQDFTL

-356 TADVPSDYAEVTLA
+356 AADVPSDYAEVTLA

-403 YDPVEGTY
+403 YDPVEETY

-426 EQNPD
+426 AQNPD

-468 RVANSRKDVLRELE
+468 RVANSRKDVLREFE
-482 EEDSDDELD
+482 EEDSEDELD
-491 EELFED
+491 EELFKE
-497 ADEQEQDD
+497 ADQQEQDD
-505 EIINLDIS
+505 EIIAAKTDVAENVAAETDDVEIVNLDIS
-513 DDSTDVDNLA
+513 
-523 EDKDAISDNIAD
+523 
-535 MVIVDTEGA
+535 G
-544 NIEVRDDINEDSHN
+544 DINEDSHN
-558 NGTKNDD
+558 NSTKKGAA
-565 VVETKEAVNDNI
+565 VATKEAVDDNI
-577 VDIKI
+577 TEMKTADTESADI
-582 RGTERTDIE
+582 
-591 VGDDINQNSH
+591 VSDDANNENSYN
-601 SSSVENEDAVAN
+601 SNVKNEDTIAN
-613 KAIINND
+613 KDIIDNNI
-620 TADMKINDV
+620 ADMKMSDV
-629 ASTDT
+629 ANADI
-634 EDTSESMLPD
+634 EIDD
-644 ENADSEPTEK
+644 ERADSEPTESELK
-654 KVKKEKKEYKRWG
+654 REKKKHKRWG

>member
-1 MKKIVSGIM
+1 MKKKLSCFFAI
-10 ALALALL
+10 ALL
-17 LIVQPDN
+17 LILIIHPSSV
-24 TVKAE
+24 VKAE
-29 GVSLGLSAST
+29 NISLSISAST
-39 VNVGGSVTATVSC
+39 VNVGDTVTATVSC
-52 PSGYGVDVILS
+52 PVGYSVIVS
-63 VDNTAVL
+63 VNSDNGSVL
-70 SGGNDTVVVIGDAAG
+70 SGGGLDQVATIGEIAG
-85 QSNSASVSF
+85 QPQNVSFKF
-94 SAVGAGTCT
+94 SAVGAGTCSITVSVLDTVNGDGIT
-103 ITATVRS
+103 I
-110 AGDADGNPVDF
+110 DNF
-121 GGASATVTVNN
+121 GGASAAVTVNN
-132 AAQQPTDTNGGNTGS
+132 TAQQPTDTNTGNNTGS
-147 NTGGTTDGGDA
+147 NTGSNTDGTTDGSST

-206 PTDQTAKVT
+206 PTNQTAKVT

-228 TITITVKAENGVTT
+228 TITITVKAENGVTA

-257 NSEAQEEKKT
+257 NSEAQEEKKS

-277 STEITEDE
+277 STEITEEE
-285 VMQDFTL
+285 VLQDFTL

-356 TADVPSDYAEVTLA
+356 AADVPSDYAEVTLA

-388 LIYCINDRGEKGWYQ
+388 LVYCINDRGEKGWYQ
-403 YDPVEGTY
+403 YDPVEETY

-426 EQNPD
+426 AQNPD

-482 EEDSDDELD
+482 EEDSEDELD
-491 EELFED
+491 EELFVE
-497 ADEQEQDD
+497 ADKQEQDD

-513 DDSTDVDNLA
+513 DDSTDVDNVADMVIADA
-523 EDKDAISDNIAD
+523 EGANIVSGDADNENSYNSNVNNEDTIANKDIIDDNIAD
-535 MVIVDTEGA
+535 KKM
-544 NIEVRDDINEDSHN
+544 S
-558 NGTKNDD
+558 D
-565 VVETKEAVNDNI
+565 VVNDNI
-577 VDIKI
+577 EI
-582 RGTERTDIE
+582 
-591 VGDDINQNSH
+591 GD
-601 SSSVENEDAVAN
+601 
-613 KAIINND
+613 
-620 TADMKINDV
+620 
-629 ASTDT
+629 
-634 EDTSESMLPD
+634 ES
-644 ENADSEPTEK
+644 ADSELTESES
-654 KVKKEKKEYKRWG
+654 KKEKKKHKRWG
-667 KKKEQEPEEDDD
+667 KKKEQEPEDDDD

>member
-10 ALALALL
+10 VLALALL
-17 LIVQPDN
+17 LIVHPDN

-121 GGASATVTVNN
+121 GGASAAVTVNN
-132 AAQQPTDTNGGNTGS
+132 TAQQPTDTNGGNTGS
-147 NTGGTTDGGDA
+147 DTGSNTGSNTDGTTDGSST

-190 TATVDN
+190 TVTVDN

-228 TITITVKAENGVTT
+228 TITITVKAENGVTAK
-242 TYTIVVTRRDATDPE
+242 YTIVVTRRDATDPE
-257 NSEAQEEKKT
+257 NSEAQEEKKS

-277 STEITEDE
+277 STEITEEE
-285 VMQDFTL
+285 VLQDFTL

-356 TADVPSDYAEVTLA
+356 VADVPSDYAEVTLA

-388 LIYCINDRGEKGWYQ
+388 LIYCINDRGEKGWYK
-403 YDPVEGTY
+403 YDPVEETY

-426 EQNPD
+426 TQNPD

-482 EEDSDDELD
+482 EEDSEDELD
-491 EELFED
+491 EELFKE
-497 ADEQEQDD
+497 ADKQEQDD
-505 EIINLDIS
+505 EIIAAKTDVAVETDDVEIVNLDIS
-513 DDSTDVDNLA
+513 
-523 EDKDAISDNIAD
+523 
-535 MVIVDTEGA
+535 
-544 NIEVRDDINEDSHN
+544 DDINEDSHN
-558 NGTKNDD
+558 NSTKKGAA
-565 VVETKEAVNDNI
+565 VATKEAVDDNI
-577 VDIKI
+577 TDMKTAD
-582 RGTERTDIE
+582 TESANIVSSGAITE
-591 VGDDINQNSH
+591 NSYN
-601 SSSVENEDAVAN
+601 SNVKNEDTIAN
-613 KAIINND
+613 KDIIDNNI
-620 TADMKINDV
+620 ADMKMSDV
-629 ASTDT
+629 ENADI
-634 EDTSESMLPD
+634 EIDD
-644 ENADSEPTEK
+644 ERADSEPTESESK
-654 KVKKEKKEYKRWG
+654 REKKKHKRWG
-667 KKKEQEPEEDDD
+667 KKKEQEPEENDD

>member
-132 AAQQPTDTNGGNTGS
+132 AAQQPTDTNGGNTG
-147 NTGGTTDGGDA
+147 GTTDGGDA

-277 STEITEDE
+277 STEIAEDE

-356 TADVPSDYAEVTLA
+356 AADVPSDYAEVTLA

-491 EELFED
+491 EELLED
-497 ADEQEQDD
+497 ADKQEQDD

-513 DDSTDVDNLA
+513 DD
-523 EDKDAISDNIAD
+523 
-535 MVIVDTEGA
+535 
-544 NIEVRDDINEDSHN
+544 INEDSHN
-558 NGTKNDD
+558 NGTKKDD
-565 VVETKEAVNDNI
+565 AVETKEAVNDNI
-577 VDIKI
+577 ADMKI
-582 RGTERTDIE
+582 GSAERTDIE
-591 VGDDINQNSH
+591 VGD
-601 SSSVENEDAVAN
+601 VAN
-613 KAIINND
+613 SNVEVDNAGNKSSYNGSTQNETVVTDKAIINND
-620 TADMKINDV
+620 AADMKMSGV
-629 ASTDT
+629 ANANIEID
-634 EDTSESMLPD
+634 DES
-644 ENADSEPTEK
+644 ADSEPVDK
-654 KVKKEKKEYKRWG
+654 KSKKEKKKQKRWG

>member
-10 ALALALL
+10 VLALALL
-17 LIVQPDN
+17 LIAHPDN

-85 QSNSASVSF
+85 QPNSASVTF

-121 GGASATVTVNN
+121 GGASAAVTVNN
-132 AAQQPTDTNGGNTGS
+132 TAQQPTDTNTGSSTGSNTGS
-147 NTGGTTDGGDA
+147 NTDGTTDGSST

-178 LSPAFSPKTKNY
+178 LSPTFSPKTKNY

-206 PTDQTAKVT
+206 PTNQTAKVT

-228 TITITVKAENGVTT
+228 TITITVKAENGVTA

-257 NSEAQEEKKT
+257 NSEAQEEKKS

-277 STEITEDE
+277 STEITEEE
-285 VMQDFTL
+285 VLQDFTL

-356 TADVPSDYAEVTLA
+356 AADVPSDYAEVTLA

-403 YDPVEGTY
+403 YDQVEETY

-426 EQNPD
+426 AQNPD

-439 NLKLE
+439 DLKLE

-482 EEDSDDELD
+482 EEDSEDELD
-491 EELFED
+491 EELFVE
-497 ADEQEQDD
+497 ADKQEQDD

-513 DDSTDVDNLA
+513 DDSTDVDNIADMVIADA
-523 EDKDAISDNIAD
+523 EGANIVSGDADNENSYNSNVNNEDTIANKDIIDDNIAD
-535 MVIVDTEGA
+535 MKM
-544 NIEVRDDINEDSHN
+544 S
-558 NGTKNDD
+558 D
-565 VVETKEAVNDNI
+565 VVNDNI
-577 VDIKI
+577 EI
-582 RGTERTDIE
+582 
-591 VGDDINQNSH
+591 GD
-601 SSSVENEDAVAN
+601 
-613 KAIINND
+613 
-620 TADMKINDV
+620 
-629 ASTDT
+629 
-634 EDTSESMLPD
+634 ES
-644 ENADSEPTEK
+644 ADSELTESES
-654 KVKKEKKEYKRWG
+654 KKEKKKHKRWG